1 MKWGVDMW
9 AKPLTSHHLRVANLA
24 CLLWLP
30 QEVSI
35 CPHGLQGD
43 LDKKTNYLGVQE
55 TINPTL

>member
-1 MKWGVDMW
+1 MW
-9 AKPLTSHHLRVANLA
+9 ARPLTSHHLRVVNLA

-30 QEVSI
+30 QEVKI

-43 LDKKTNYLGVQE
+43 LDKKTNYVGVQE